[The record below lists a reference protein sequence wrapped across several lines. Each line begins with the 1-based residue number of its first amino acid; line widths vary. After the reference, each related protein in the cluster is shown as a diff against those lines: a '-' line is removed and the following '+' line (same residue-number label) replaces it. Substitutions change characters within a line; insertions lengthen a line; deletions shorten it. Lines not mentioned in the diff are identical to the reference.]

1 MCAIHVARRKAP
13 KGDEPERPL
22 NWTGGL
28 HCSCI
33 QSIHISLPFRSASPL
48 PPLLSFLLCHVA
60 SHSCHTSSL
69 FLTIFSSSS
78 LSSPR
83 HRRRHQAASSQSN
96 PLLVLRIL
104 RILLFLFQKLS
115 VQEYMISFPRS
126 FQPIFLL
133 LLLIPVSDSPPP
145 IPRSEH

>member
-13 KGDEPERPL
+13 KGDEPKRPL

-33 QSIHISLPFRSASPL
+33 QSIHTSLPFRSASPL

-60 SHSCHTSSL
+60 SHSCHTPSL

-83 HRRRHQAASSQSN
+83 QAASSQSN

-115 VQEYMISFPRS
+115 MQEYMISFPRS